1 MLELNGWFFVH
12 LINFLVLIA
21 LLNYILFKPL
31 LRTLSVREDH
41 IKGSL
46 NSAEALNAEK
56 ENQLR
61 EIEGKLSE
69 TRDKAK
75 TVFEELSREG
85 LASQKESVERT
96 QKDAAEMTRKA
107 REDLQ
112 REVKKTKES
121 MKGEIKAFSKMIV
134 KKMVGV

>member
-31 LRTLSVREDH
+31 LRTLSEREDH
-41 IKGSL
+41 IKGAL
-46 NSAEALNAEK
+46 NSAEAMNIEK

-61 EIEGKLSE
+61 EIEGKLTE

-75 TVFEELSREG
+75 TVFEKLSREG
-85 LASQKESVERT
+85 LASQKEFVERI

-107 REDLQ
+107 REDIQ

-121 MKGEIKAFSKMIV
+121 MKGEIEAFSKMIV
-134 KKMVGV
+134 EKMVGV

>member
-12 LINFLVLIA
+12 LINFLVLIV

-31 LRTLSVREDH
+31 LRTLSEREDH
-41 IKGSL
+41 IKGAL
-46 NSAEALNAEK
+46 NSAEAMNIEK

-61 EIEGKLSE
+61 EIEGKLTE

-75 TVFEELSREG
+75 TVFEKLSREG
-85 LASQKESVERT
+85 LASQKEFVERT

-107 REDLQ
+107 REDIK

-121 MKGEIKAFSKMIV
+121 MKGEIEAFSKMIV
-134 KKMVGV
+134 EKMVGV

>member
-1 MLELNGWFFVH
+1 MLELNRFFFVH

-31 LRTLSVREDH
+31 LRTLTEREGL

-46 NSAEALNAEK
+46 DSAKAMDVEK

-61 EIEGKLSE
+61 ELEEKLAE
-69 TRDKAK
+69 ARDKAK
-75 TVFEELSREG
+75 TIFEGMSREG
-85 LASQKESVERT
+85 LALQKESVEKT
-96 QKDAAEMTRKA
+96 QKDAAELTRKA

-121 MKGEIKAFSKMIV
+121 MKREIEVFSKMIV
-134 KKMVGV
+134 EKLVGV

>member
-31 LRTLSVREDH
+31 LRTLSEREDH

-46 NSAEALNAEK
+46 NSAEAMNIEK

-61 EIEGKLSE
+61 EIEGKLTE

-75 TVFEELSREG
+75 TVFEELNREG

-107 REDLQ
+107 REDIR
-112 REVKKTKES
+112 REVKKTKGS
-121 MKGEIKAFSKMIV
+121 MKREIEAFSKMIV